1 MASRM
6 SCPWFVGRSDEL
18 QQLIVALEATIAG
31 SATAVLVGGD
41 AGIGKSRLV
50 AELGKRASSR
60 GAVVVTGQ
68 CLDVAEG
75 GAPYAPMREV
85 LAQLDDGGG
94 DGETTRPA
102 EALPAALRRVAAERP
117 VVVVVEDVHWAD
129 RSTRDLLTVLAG
141 GPPIPR
147 VLLVAT
153 YRADGLERGHP
164 MRNVLAEL
172 DRADRV
178 QHLRLGAFG
187 PADLAEQLRGILGAH
202 PPDSLVGAVLERS
215 DGNPFFAEELAAV
228 STEGGIPPGLHEL
241 LLARLDRLDK
251 PAQHVVRAA
260 AVGGRR
266 IGHRLLAAAVELP
279 ADVLDGGSA

>member
-6 SCPWFVGRSDEL
+6 SCPWFVGRTDEL

-31 SATAVLVGGD
+31 SATACSW
-41 AGIGKSRLV
+41 AGMPGS
-50 AELGKRASSR
+50 ASRASSPSWASGR
-60 GAVVVTGQ
+60 RRAAPSSSPVSASTSPT
-68 CLDVAEG
+68 AA
-75 GAPYAPMREV
+75 APYAPVHEV

-164 MRNVLAEL
+164 MRSVLAEL

-178 QHLRLGAFG
+178 QHLRLGAV
-187 PADLAEQLRGILGAH
+187 R
-202 PPDSLVGAVLERS
+202 
-215 DGNPFFAEELAAV
+215 
-228 STEGGIPPGLHEL
+228 PG
-241 LLARLDRLDK
+241 RPR
-251 PAQHVVRAA
+251 RAA
-260 AVGGRR
+260 ARHPRGATAGLVGGCGARAIRR
-266 IGHRLLAAAVELP
+266 QPVLRRGARRRLRRGRHPARAPRAAARPPRSSRQAGP
-279 ADVLDGGSA
+279 ARRASRRRRRSPDRPSPARRRRRAAGRRPRRRFA